1 MQRAWKHG
9 SGRLGTRLG
18 SGSASAPGHS
28 YEGSSRVGVLQN
40 QPLPDVI
47 SEPVVWLEEGR
58 LLQKGFVT

>member
-18 SGSASAPGHS
+18 NRSTSAQGHS
-28 YEGSSRVGVLQN
+28 NGGSSRVGVLQN
-40 QPLPDVI
+40 QPLPGVI
-47 SEPVVWLEEGR
+47 SEPVAWLEEGG

>member
-1 MQRAWKHG
+1 
-9 SGRLGTRLG
+9 
-18 SGSASAPGHS
+18 
-28 YEGSSRVGVLQN
+28 VGVLQN